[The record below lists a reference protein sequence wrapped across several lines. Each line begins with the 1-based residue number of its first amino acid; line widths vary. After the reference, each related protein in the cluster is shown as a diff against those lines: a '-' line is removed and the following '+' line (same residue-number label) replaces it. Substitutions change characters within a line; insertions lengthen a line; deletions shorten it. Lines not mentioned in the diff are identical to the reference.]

1 MRGVI
6 PMKKVLLLG
15 GSRYTIPV
23 IDACH
28 DLGYK
33 AITCDY
39 LPDNIAHKYADEYHN
54 VSIIDKD
61 ATLALAR
68 ALKVDGVMSFACDP
82 GVTTA
87 AYVAEQMGLPQT
99 GPYESV
105 CILQNKARFRQ
116 FLTENG
122 FNVPTARG
130 YRSAEEALKDVAL
143 FHWPVIVKPADSAGS
158 KGVARIDDPAR
169 LREAIEHALSFSH
182 CNEVIIEDFLEK
194 VGHSSDSDSFSVDG
208 ELKFLSFSAQRFDAH
223 CQNPYTPAAYSWPA
237 TLSEAHQHELRSE
250 LQRLL
255 RLLGMGTSLY
265 NIEVRECTDG
275 KAYIM
280 ECSPRGGGN
289 RLSEVLRYATG
300 VDLIA
305 NAVRAAVGEPVVGVE
320 QRPYQGH
327 WAEIV
332 LHSEM
337 PGTFRSLW
345 VSDAIRPNVVEE
357 ELRVEPGDPVGGF
370 TGANEAVGS
379 MILRFDTAQEMESV
393 LQSPEKYVRVVLE

>member
-1 MRGVI
+1 
-6 PMKKVLLLG
+6 
-15 GSRYTIPV
+15 
-23 IDACH
+23 
-28 DLGYK
+28 
-33 AITCDY
+33 
-39 LPDNIAHKYADEYHN
+39 
-54 VSIIDKD
+54 
-61 ATLALAR
+61 
-68 ALKVDGVMSFACDP
+68 
-82 GVTTA
+82 
-87 AYVAEQMGLPQT
+87 
-99 GPYESV
+99 
-105 CILQNKARFRQ
+105 
-116 FLTENG
+116 
-122 FNVPTARG
+122 
-130 YRSAEEALKDVAL
+130 
-143 FHWPVIVKPADSAGS
+143 
-158 KGVARIDDPAR
+158 
-169 LREAIEHALSFSH
+169 
-182 CNEVIIEDFLEK
+182 
-194 VGHSSDSDSFSVDG
+194 
-208 ELKFLSFSAQRFDAH
+208 
-223 CQNPYTPAAYSWPA
+223 
-237 TLSEAHQHELRSE
+237 
-250 LQRLL
+250 
-255 RLLGMGTSLY
+255 
-265 NIEVRECTDG
+265 
-275 KAYIM
+275 M